1 MGHGARAVDSS
12 LVTFFVSGCRFVRAR
27 EEEPHGNAQH
37 AHLCA
42 TRSAPKGRNN
52 EAQANGLGLGYP
64 PILSP
69 ALKGRDTAGRA
80 RNCLRRA
87 VQVGLKR
94 IVPPLQGSGI
104 GLGPVDLAPKGR
116 NNEAQANGLGLDALP
131 IFTLSPERAR

>member
-52 EAQANGLGLGYP
+52 EAQANGLGLDYP
-64 PILSP
+64 PI
-69 ALKGRDTAGRA
+69 
-80 RNCLRRA
+80 
-87 VQVGLKR
+87 
-94 IVPPLQGSGI
+94 
-104 GLGPVDLAPKGR
+104 
-116 NNEAQANGLGLDALP
+116 
-131 IFTLSPERAR
+131 FTPSPERAGYCRTRTALPTASGACGIEKDCSAPSGLGHRFGSR